1 MGNFVKKV
9 SKKVFGS
16 KLGKIDPF
24 LGLQSGYA
32 SGIKGIW
39 DDISGKSGEDAA
51 NDAAALQY
59 NATMAGVEEQRA
71 ARESMR
77 KDLLPYQQMGTAAIP
92 QYQQMLTPQGQ
103 QSYLQSNPMFQA
115 AVNNAATQMKGTGAA
130 AGKYNSGGMVN
141 QLFQNYLGQGENFI
155 NSQYNR
161 LYNTVGIG
169 QNSAAMQGTNTANSA
184 AQISNL
190 YGQGAN
196 AMAAGQIGA
205 ANAQAQGTQNL
216 MGLAGMAAAF
226 FSDERLKEEM
236 IPVGKDSEGK
246 NLYAFRYK
254 VENPLFVGYSAQEV
268 AKDDPGHVMV
278 DPASGFLKVS
288 AKYAPK
294 RVA

>member
-16 KLGKIDPF
+16 KLGKIDPV

-39 DDISGKSGEDAA
+39 DDISGKSGEEAAQDAA
-51 NDAAALQY
+51 NMQYKAA
-59 NATMAGVEEQRA
+59 MAGVQEQRA

-77 KDLLPYQQMGTAAIP
+77 QDLLPYQQLGTAAIP

-103 QSYLQSNPMFQA
+103 YSYLESNPMFQA

-130 AGKYNSGGMVN
+130 TGKYNSGGMVN

-236 IPVGKDSEGK
+236 IPVGKDNSGK

-268 AKDDPGHVMV
+268 AQEDPAHVMI

>member
-1 MGNFVKKV
+1 MGSFVKKV

-16 KLGKIDPF
+16 KLGKIDPV

-51 NDAAALQY
+51 KDAADMQY
-59 NATMAGVEEQRA
+59 KATMAGIAEQRA

-77 KDLLPYQQMGTAAIP
+77 QDLLPYQQMGTAAIP

-254 VENPLFVGYSAQEV
+254 VDNPLFVGYSAQEV